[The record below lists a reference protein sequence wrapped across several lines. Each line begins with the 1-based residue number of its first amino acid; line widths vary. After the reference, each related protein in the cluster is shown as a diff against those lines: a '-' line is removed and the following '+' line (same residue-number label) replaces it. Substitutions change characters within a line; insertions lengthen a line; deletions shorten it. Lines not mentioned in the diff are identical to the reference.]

1 MSDDKTTISEVF
13 FEELAD
19 IELEFE
25 ETENAI
31 IRMQVELQA
40 GLYEKRHELI
50 NKIPNFWSLV
60 FEQAPADI
68 DEYIM
73 PTDAA
78 ALLSSLVSLKVNHFE
93 IEGGDSGMG
102 EPRSIKFTF
111 EFRENEY
118 FNNTIIEKKFYFRY
132 GKGDWSG
139 FVSEPV
145 TIDWKEGKDLTEG
158 MLDLAKK
165 VYDDDMACEAAGTA
179 KSDTPTDNE
188 KKLIA
193 KLENSAAGGVSFFA
207 WFGYRG
213 RRVTDAEHKE
223 QKSILAARR
232 AGNAPKKTE
241 DEKKEDEEEDEDDDD
256 DHEYDIFVGGADLAI
271 CLADDLFPN
280 AIKYF
285 TQAHELENM
294 SDSGFE
300 TEEEDDE

>member
-1 MSDDKTTISEVF
+1 MSDDKSTVPEIS

-25 ETENAI
+25 ETENTI
-31 IRMQVELQA
+31 IRKQVELQA
-40 GLYEKRHELI
+40 DLYEKRHKLI
-50 NKIPNFWSLV
+50 SKIPNFWSLV

-93 IEGGDSGMG
+93 IEGGDSGMA

-118 FNNTIIEKKFYFRY
+118 FTNSTLEKKFYFRY

-145 TIDWKEGKDLTEG
+145 TINWKKGKDLSEG
-158 MLDLAKK
+158 LLDLAKK
-165 VYDDDMACEAAGTA
+165 VYDDDMAREAAGTA
-179 KSDTPTDNE
+179 KADTPTDNE
-188 KKLIA
+188 KAIVS
-193 KLENSAAGGVSFFA
+193 KLESSATGGVSFFA

-223 QKSILAARR
+223 QKAILAARR

-241 DEKKEDEEEDEDDDD
+241 EEEEEEEDDDD
-256 DHEYDIFVGGADLAI
+256 DHEFDIFVGGADLAI